1 VELGSIIYIIY
12 LSIYFICMGGGL
24 VLLVG
29 SRLQDLGTD
38 EFTSVSKWNDI
49 VVNLGATKSSNA
61 SRLFPSAGRQGQD
74 KANSMH
80 DERARARGSHAGQRL
95 SEGESDSWRN
105 NKGKQQQIACPSA

>member
-1 VELGSIIYIIY
+1 MVGVY
-12 LSIYFICMGGGL
+12 
-24 VLLVG
+24 VG

-61 SRLFPSAGRQGQD
+61 SRPFPSGGRQGQEQD
-74 KANSMH
+74 KTNSMH
-80 DERARARGSHAGQRL
+80 DEREWEREGVIGVTGCGRGRG
-95 SEGESDSWRN
+95 DSWRN